1 MRLHETVLRMR
12 ELLLERDV
20 ELIPPAE
27 RESELYEGDGQ
38 AAQHA
43 WEAFKVVAAEPAYD
57 PIRAWGE
64 SQVVRNAG
72 FLFEGAYSQGWP
84 KDPDNERS
92 HAMPEHYELNF
103 TRQFSVGEYGDMMGL
118 FLTIFV
124 PGADELRDLQA
135 TIWGGDDG
143 GPEIT
148 EWFAEV
154 EAEPAFQIPMSRR
167 AQRFAFV
174 IDAIG

>member
-12 ELLLERDV
+12 EVLLEQDV
-20 ELIPPAE
+20 ELTPRAA
-27 RESELYEGDGQ
+27 REDETYKGDGQ
-38 AAQHA
+38 AAQRA

-57 PIRAWGE
+57 PVHAWGE

-72 FLFEGAYSQGWP
+72 FLFEGTYSP
-84 KDPDNERS
+84 K
-92 HAMPEHYELNF
+92 EHYELSF
-103 TRQFSVGEYGDMMGL
+103 TRQFNVGEYGDMMGL

-135 TIWGGDDG
+135 TIWGGDDD
-143 GPEIT
+143 GPGIS

-154 EAEPAFQIPMSRR
+154 EADPAFQIPMRHRARR
-167 AQRFAFV
+167 FTFV